1 MQPRKTTSK
10 TKRELRNKNPKDAS
24 ALNNIRNSSSLSYTQ
39 RNSKVLDRL
48 DRANKSKL
56 HLKSNS
62 SSSKPQVKRRSSGH
76 FLTWNRSY
84 GRDGM
89 NPCVKRIRKTY
100 HSELNTILTDF
111 VCRRASLYCSPKS
124 GGAGKCMPLRAF
136 ITRINKVLTTGCTCR
151 D

>member
-1 MQPRKTTSK
+1 MQSRKTTSN

-24 ALNNIRNSSSLSYTQ
+24 ALNNIRNTSNLSYKQ
-39 RNSKVLDRL
+39 RNSKVLDRV
-48 DRANKSKL
+48 NKSNL
-56 HLKSNS
+56 YLKSNS
-62 SSSKPQVKRRSSGH
+62 SSSEPQVKRRSSGH
-76 FLTWNRSY
+76 FLAWNPSY

-89 NPCVKRIRKTY
+89 NPCVKRVRKTY
-100 HSELNTILTDF
+100 RSELNTILTDF
-111 VCRRASLYCSPKS
+111 VCRRASFYCSPKS